1 MTKGSDPPSEFFSNV
16 SKAHSCSRHGV
27 RPFPAPVLKAYF
39 KQTVIAEKL
48 EALTTL
54 GLLNSRMKD
63 YYDLALL
70 SRVYPFNGAHIVDA
84 IVATFRN
91 LGTRI
96 EAEPDSG
103 RTWWFSTGSIG
114 RSRLRRRALVSC
126 RDRETVQRPL
136 APWRTLGIKH
146 SCHPDFTFF
155 LEQRLPSLRSP
166 KTK

>member
-1 MTKGSDPPSEFFSNV
+1 V
-16 SKAHSCSRHGV
+16 I
-27 RPFPAPVLKAYF
+27 KAYS
-39 KQTVIAEKL
+39 KQTVIVEKL

-54 GLLNSRMKD
+54 GLLNSRLKD
-63 YYDLALL
+63 YYDLALV

-91 LGTRI
+91 RGTRI

-103 RTWWFSTGSIG
+103 RTGWFSSGSIG
-114 RSRLRRRALVSC
+114 RSRLRR

-136 APWRTLGIKH
+136 APWRSLGMMH

-155 LEQRLPSLRSP
+155 LEQRLTSLRSP